1 MLATRFLDHRER
13 VQIGRLREQQI
24 VAALKSQHGLDLSP
38 PTEAQDKEQKID
50 AFLETD
56 GKKQAVQIKYRQ
68 TGDDILVEVFDRWF
82 GWDKKE
88 NKVGRDMIGKA
99 ELYVVLRQDKKTV
112 VMTTTATIKA
122 IVNNMLR
129 CAMTGGWTEDKGEQ
143 QKTLSYH
150 KHGGKCQL
158 KVQRDPRDGRT
169 KMMAYI
175 PAAVLTFEHKAKTFI
190 VGLPKE

>member
-68 TGDDILVEVFDRWF
+68 TGDD
-82 GWDKKE
+82 
-88 NKVGRDMIGKA
+88 GR
-99 ELYVVLRQDKKTV
+99 L
-112 VMTTTATIKA
+112 
-122 IVNNMLR
+122 
-129 CAMTGGWTEDKGEQ
+129 
-143 QKTLSYH
+143 
-150 KHGGKCQL
+150 
-158 KVQRDPRDGRT
+158 DGRQRGTT
-169 KMMAYI
+169 KN
-175 PAAVLTFEHKAKTFI
+175 PF
-190 VGLPKE
+190 LP